1 MSDKSIE
8 IIYSIADIPDIT
20 DRSAF
25 SAQALDFRNA
35 AMEHIESALTVANLG
50 EWEGAEIGADEVS
63 FGFSVYDFEQ
73 AEAAVRQA
81 VSGTRYAGI
90 CEIVRCEL
98 SENDFGGI
106 AVDAKPLGFFG
117 MLSLLIF
124 RRLPKRFR
132 DN

>member
-25 SAQALDFRNA
+25 SAQALEFRNA
-35 AMEHIESALTVANLG
+35 AMEHIESALVGANLG

-63 FGFSVYDFEQ
+63 FGFTVNDFEQ
-73 AEAAVRQA
+73 AETAVRQA
-81 VSGTRYAGI
+81 VSGTRYVGI
-90 CEIVRCEL
+90 REIERREL
-98 SENDFGGI
+98 SEDDFAGMT
-106 AVDAKPLGFFG
+106 ADAKPLGFFG
-117 MLSLLIF
+117 LLSLLIF
-124 RRLPKRFR
+124 RRMPRRFR